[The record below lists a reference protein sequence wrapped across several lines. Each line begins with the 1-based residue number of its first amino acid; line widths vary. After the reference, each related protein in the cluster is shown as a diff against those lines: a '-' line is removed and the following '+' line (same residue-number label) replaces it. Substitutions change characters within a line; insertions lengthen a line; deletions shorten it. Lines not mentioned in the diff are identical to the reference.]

1 MSPTQPIGSL
11 LRNWRQRRR
20 LSQLEFACEAEISTR
35 HLSFLETGRA
45 QPSRDMVLLLAEKL
59 DVPLR
64 ERNTLLLAAG
74 YAPVFSQKSLTD
86 PSLELIRKAIDVVLV
101 GHEPYPAIAIDR
113 HWTLVAS
120 NSVVPSLLAGIDP
133 RLLQPPVNV
142 LRYTL
147 HPSGLAPRIANY
159 SEWRLHMFDKLRRLI
174 ELTADPV
181 LIDLLRELREYP
193 PPGGAA
199 MTSVQSE
206 RPRFVIPF
214 QLVSDAGILS
224 FFSTT
229 TTFGTP
235 MDITLSEISLECFY
249 PADAQ
254 TTEALRI
261 MATPREKSI
270 LREQTARHTPESH

>member
-1 MSPTQPIGSL
+1 MSPTQPIGAL

-74 YAPVFSQKSLTD
+74 YAPVFSQKQLTD
-86 PSLELIRKAIDVVLV
+86 PSLELVRKAIDVVLV

-120 NSVVPSLLAGIDP
+120 NSVVSPLLVGIDP
-133 RLLQPPVNV
+133 MLLQPPVNV

-147 HPSGLAPRIANY
+147 HPGGLAPRIANY
-159 SEWRLHMFDKLRRLI
+159 GEWRLHMFDKLRRLI

-193 PPGGAA
+193 PPCGAA
-199 MTSVQSE
+199 MTSVQTE

-214 QLVSDAGILS
+214 QLVSDAGVLS

-254 TTEALRI
+254 TTETLRT
-261 MATPREKSI
+261 MATSRQEVDS
-270 LREQTARHTPESH
+270 

>member
-1 MSPTQPIGSL
+1 MCPTQPIGTL
-11 LRNWRQRRR
+11 LLNWRQRRR

-45 QPSRDMVLLLAEKL
+45 QPSRDMVLHLAEKL
-59 DVPLR
+59 DIPLR

-133 RLLQPPVNV
+133 KLLQPPVNV

-147 HPSGLAPRIANY
+147 HPGGLAPRIANY
-159 SEWRLHMFDKLRRLI
+159 GEWRLHMFDKLRRLI

-193 PPGGAA
+193 APDGAA
-199 MTSVQSE
+199 MTSLQSE

-214 QLVSDAGILS
+214 QLTSDAGILS

-249 PADAQ
+249 PADVL
-254 TTEALRI
+254 TTEALRS
-261 MATPREKSI
+261 MATSGRKPI
-270 LREQTARHTPESH
+270 FTEQIPKPTP

>member
-1 MSPTQPIGSL
+1 MCPTQPIGAL

-35 HLSFLETGRA
+35 HLSFLETGRS

-59 DVPLR
+59 NVPLR

-86 PSLELIRKAIDVVLV
+86 PSLELVRKAIDVVLA

-120 NSVVPSLLAGIDP
+120 NSVVPPLLAGIDP
-133 RLLQPPVNV
+133 KLLQPPVNV

-147 HPSGLAPRIANY
+147 HPGGLAPRIANY
-159 SEWRLHMFDKLRRLI
+159 GEWRLHMFDKLRRLI
-174 ELTADPV
+174 ELTADSV

-193 PPGGAA
+193 PPDGAS
-199 MTSVQSE
+199 MISVQSE

-214 QLVSDAGILS
+214 QLTSDAGILS

-254 TTEALRI
+254 TTKALRT
-261 MATPREKSI
+261 MATSGEKVDSQ
-270 LREQTARHTPESH
+270 RADR